1 MKCPHCGHGKT
12 RVTETRD
19 RGDADLRIRICRG
32 CGRTFQT
39 LEQVCVFA
47 GKAAGYLVAEVP
59 DAGEPPPP
67 LALVPPAPVVITPP
81 EPQPEPVA
89 AEAPAAPAAG
99 RMTRFMP
106 SVEDLPDAICLDA
119 APLLLSWWCEARRSK
134 HQGRATWTRAAWQAS
149 ADRVAQLPDAQQLAL
164 CQAGNEHGWQA
175 LKPEYLAGSGPATPA
190 PAVVAAGRL
199 MPKDPAMLAALN
211 EWPEIA

>member
-1 MKCPHCGHGKT
+1 MNCPQCGHAHT
-12 RVTETRD
+12 RVRD
-19 RGDADLRIRICRG
+19 TKRVLEGLRRYRQCAKCRHPFG
-32 CGRTFQT
+32 T
-39 LEQVCVFA
+39 LERIELWDPTVGAYGV
-47 GKAAGYLVAEVP
+47 V
-59 DAGEPPPP
+59 DAGAPVPP

-81 EPQPEPVA
+81 GPQPEPVA

-175 LKPEYLAGSGPATPA
+175 LKPEYLAGSGPALPVA
-190 PAVVAAGRL
+190 PAVVAPGRL

>member
-1 MKCPHCGHGKT
+1 MPHCGHGKT

-47 GKAAGYLVAEVP
+47 GKAAGYLVAEVHEAL
-59 DAGEPPPP
+59 DPPSP
-67 LALVPPAPVVITPP
+67 LALVSPAPP

-99 RMTRFMP
+99 RMARFMP

-149 ADRVAQLPDAQQLAL
+149 ADRVAQLPDAQQVAL

-175 LKPEYLAGSGPATPA
+175 LKPEYLAGSASTPA

-199 MPKDPAMLAALN
+199 MPKDPAMLAALDT
-211 EWPEIA
+211 WPETA